1 MPCLVIG
8 KPDGSLR
15 YVGQDSDGQY
25 RWRAEVGE
33 RALREE
39 PNCFVAT
46 KNFKVKASALQE
58 QAQTTNLLN
67 ELDARLGAGGGD
79 WLKVFFAPVAKAIG
93 KANCMG
99 CEVRRVI
106 TNAYGNLR
114 LKHGKMVA
122 LILMVRLWYLST
134 KDVELATRK
143 LKGYLNA

>member
-1 MPCLVIG
+1 MACLVVG
-8 KPDGSLR
+8 NEKGDLR
-15 YVGQDSDGQY
+15 YIAPDEDGQY
-25 RWRAEVGE
+25 RWRAAPGE
-33 RALREE
+33 RALREVQD
-39 PNCFVAT
+39 CFVAT
-46 KNFKVKASALQE
+46 KSFKLKANKPIASGNQV
-58 QAQTTNLLN
+58 NLLN

-114 LKHGKMVA
+114 LKHGKVVA
-122 LILMVRLWYLST
+122 LILMARLWYLST